1 MQQHALE
8 DAVADYISLGL
19 VTAEM
24 ASAHAAAGKL
34 LQLVLLSEGMPKD
47 EAFARQARR
56 KFV

>member
-1 MQQHALE
+1 MHEVQLLTDEELYAVE

-34 LQLVLLSEGMPKD
+34 L
-47 EAFARQARR
+47 
-56 KFV
+56 